1 MVFSSTV
8 FLFLFLPAVLVSVLF
23 CGKALRNLI
32 LLAAS
37 LLFYAWGE
45 SAYVLLMLASIAS
58 NHVFGLLIDSSKK
71 RGGCSG
77 RILALGIIANL
88 GLLGYFKYTGFLVG
102 NLSDLLQVAGL
113 PAVSN
118 PEVHLPIGISF
129 FTFQALSYIVDVYK
143 GTETVQK
150 NPIKTALYIS
160 LFPQLIAGPIVRY
173 HDIAK
178 ELSEWRVTFDDFFSG
193 VQRFIIGLG
202 KKVLVANV
210 LGSTADYLFSLP
222 PDRIPAGL
230 AWVGA
235 IAYTLQIYYD
245 FSGYSDMAIGLGRM
259 FGFHF
264 PENFNYPYFSRSM
277 KEFWRRWHIS
287 LSSWFKDYL
296 YLPLG
301 GNRKGAG
308 RTYFNLVVVFF
319 LCGLW
324 HGASWTFVTWGLYH
338 GFFLVWERLYPGRK
352 MLEWMPSPVQHLY
365 TLVAVIIGWVIF
377 RADSI
382 GYAMGYVKAMFSFGR
397 PDLFNSQIFINV
409 NNNFILT
416 FIIAI
421 IFSAPVREIILKA
434 LNIDSLED
442 VITGKFSGAV
452 WQLLSF
458 LSLGFIYLYSISS
471 ILGSDYNPFL
481 YFRF

>member
-1 MVFSSTV
+1 MVFSSTL

-45 SAYVLLMLASIAS
+45 SAYVLLMLASIVS

-71 RGGCSG
+71 RGGRSG
-77 RILALGIIANL
+77 RILALGIVANL

-102 NLSDLLQVAGL
+102 NLSNLLQVAGL
-113 PAVSN
+113 PAMSN

-129 FTFQALSYIVDVYK
+129 FTFQALSYIIDIYK
-143 GTETVQK
+143 GTEDVQK

-178 ELSEWRVTFDDFFSG
+178 ELSERLVTFDGFFSG

-245 FSGYSDMAIGLGRM
+245 FSGYSDMAIGLGLM

-296 YLPLG
+296 YIPLG
-301 GNRKGAG
+301 GNRKGTG
-308 RTYFNLVVVFF
+308 RTYVNLIVVFF

-324 HGASWTFVTWGLYH
+324 HGASWTFVIWGLYH
-338 GFFLVWERLYPGRK
+338 GSFLVWERLSPGRK
-352 MLEWMPSPVQHLY
+352 MVEWMPSPLQHLY

-416 FIIAI
+416 FIVAT
-421 IFSAPVREIILKA
+421 IFSVPVREIILKV
-434 LNIDSLED
+434 LNIESLEE
-442 VITGKFSGAV
+442 VVTGKFSGAV

-471 ILGSDYNPFL
+471 MLGSGYNPFL